1 MKYRLT
7 VVVILACACV
17 ACSPIGPDYVRPTMD
32 TPDSW
37 KSTPGADPITW
48 STSNPQDAVP
58 KSDWWT
64 IFGDEK
70 LNELEEQCIT
80 NNQNL
85 KAAIAKID
93 QAKAQYGVQSAALLP
108 TIQGRAAVGNTR
120 ISANRPLQNS
130 PTNQSTIQDDWVPY
144 ISASYEFDWLGKIR
158 RSVEAANDTLQQVTA
173 EKENVQLILTG
184 QVADSYFRIRQIDDE
199 LKAMTDTIGLQEKVL
214 NLITKR
220 HDLGASS
227 EVDLVQQAALTEAT
241 KAQIE
246 LLRGIRN
253 QLEDTL
259 ATLTGVP
266 APDFKLAA
274 GSLPKN
280 PPVIPVSV
288 PSTLLERRPDIAAAE
303 RAMAAANAQIGVAKA
318 AYFPTL
324 ALTPTYFGYESRSL
338 PSLFSIP
345 STIWALGIAA
355 TQTIFDGGKTSSIVD
370 YANATYTLAT
380 ANYKQTVL
388 AGIQDAQDALGN
400 VQQLKL
406 ARTNEDKSLANL
418 NRAYELSLIRYKAGL
433 DNALTLALVQQNQM
447 AAIRLQAQI
456 KGSQFASTVGLIK
469 ALGGSWEN
477 VPEKIAQDPQLIQ

>member
-1 MKYRLT
+1 MKYRLSAAAL
-7 VVVILACACV
+7 LACVCV
-17 ACSPIGPDYVRPTMD
+17 ACSPIGPDYVRPKMD
-32 TPDSW
+32 TPEGW

-48 STSNPQDAVP
+48 NTSDPQDTSP
-58 KSDWWT
+58 KKDWWT

-70 LNELEEQCIT
+70 LNALEEQCIA

-120 ISANRPLQNS
+120 ISANRPLQNV
-130 PTNQSTIQDDWVPY
+130 PVNQSAIQDDWVPY
-144 ISASYEFDWLGKIR
+144 IAASYEFDWLGKIR
-158 RSVEAANDTLQQVTA
+158 RSVEAANDSLQQATA

-184 QVADSYFRIRQIDDE
+184 QVADTYFRILQADDE
-199 LKAMTDTIGLQEKVL
+199 LKALTDTIGLQSKIL
-214 NLITKR
+214 ALITKK

-227 EVDLVQQAALTEAT
+227 EVDLVQQTSLVEST

-246 LLRGIRN
+246 LLRSIRN

-266 APDFKLAA
+266 APNFKMAT
-274 GSLPKN
+274 GSLPAH
-280 PPVIPVSV
+280 PPVVPMSV

-303 RAMAAANAQIGVAKA
+303 RAMASANAQIGVAKA

-324 ALTPTYFGYESRSL
+324 ALTPTYYGYESRSL
-338 PSLFSIP
+338 PSLFTVP
-345 STIWALGIAA
+345 STIWAVGIAA
-355 TQTIFDGGKTSSIVD
+355 TQTIFDGGRISSLVEG
-370 YANATYTLAT
+370 ANASYTLAA

-388 AGIQDAQDALGN
+388 SGIQDAQDALGN

-406 ARTNEDKSLANL
+406 ARANEDKALANL

-469 ALGGSWEN
+469 ALGGSWEGM
-477 VPEKIAQDPQLIQ
+477 PQQIAQDPQ